1 MKKMKK
7 TKISEIKIELYKDG
21 TDFTMIVPKE
31 CVIFNDDFPFMVE
44 YIEDLNDVSSITL
57 FLKGY
62 DNEFNGSRI
71 MSIAVLGPKR
81 WLKSR
86 ICKELDLKY
95 RNQAIKFKKEKNYT
109 MVGIRWDNGAYFSYF
124 GF

>member
-1 MKKMKK
+1 MKKIKK

-31 CVIFNDDFPFMVE
+31 CVVFNDDFPFMVE
-44 YIEDLNDVSSITL
+44 YIEDLNEVSSLTL

-62 DNEFNGSRI
+62 DNEFANSRI
-71 MSIAVLGPKR
+71 MSIAVLGPKH
-81 WLKSR
+81 WLKPR
-86 ICKELDLKY
+86 VCKELDLKY
-95 RNQAIKFKKEKNYT
+95 RNQAIRLKKQKNYT

>member
-1 MKKMKK
+1 MKK

-62 DNEFNGSRI
+62 DNELADSRI

-95 RNQAIKFKKEKNYT
+95 KNQAIKLKKEKNYT

>member
-62 DNEFNGSRI
+62 DNELANSRI

-95 RNQAIKFKKEKNYT
+95 RNQAIKLKKEKNYT